1 MCIRD
6 SVDPLSKEDMIGILT
21 RPKNAIT
28 KQFQRLLA
36 WDNVELVFTEEALD
50 TAAEE
55 AMKHEAG
62 ARGLRTIIERAL
74 LNVMYEIPSRRDVKK
89 CVISAEAIMGK
100 APPLLLTRSERPI
113 KLKET
118 A

>member
-1 MCIRD
+1 
-6 SVDPLSKEDMIGILT
+6 
-21 RPKNAIT
+21 
-28 KQFQRLLA
+28 LA
-36 WDNVELVFTEEALD
+36 WDNVELIFTEEALSV
-50 TAAEE
+50 AAEE

-89 CVISAEAIMGK
+89 CVISAEAVLGK
-100 APPLLLTRSERPI
+100 APPLLLTQSERPI
-113 KLKET
+113 SLKEI